1 VNVTFSFILR
11 GLPCFAAL
19 SWAALAQATPRP
31 LPLSYPYATLH
42 AGETEI
48 EQSAD
53 LVPVRVERE
62 EDGGTRA
69 VTSLRSELVTEFEY
83 GVTDRLELGLYME
96 FRQSA
101 SAGTPALRFQGLKQR
116 LRYRFAEEGEWP
128 VDVGVYGEIAEF
140 HNEFELEQKLLLSKR
155 LGRVGLNVNL
165 WVEQEYYFQLEEW
178 RFIYNPTAAATFE
191 ITPSVIVGAEY
202 WARGRFDEVTPATID
217 EDAGGY
223 SPGGTRHYLGPT
235 LMLQGSGN
243 FVAFA
248 PYFRLDSL
256 GDRLEPGDPWGRV
269 YFRVLIG
276 LGLH

>member
-1 VNVTFSFILR
+1 VTFSFILR
-11 GLPCFAAL
+11 GLTGFAAL
-19 SWAALAQATPRP
+19 CFAVVAHATPRP

-42 AGETEI
+42 QGETEI

-101 SAGTPALRFQGLKQR
+101 SAATPALRFQGLKQR

-128 VDVGVYGEIAEF
+128 VDVGVYGEVAEF
-140 HNEFELEQKLLLSKR
+140 HNEFEFEEKLLLSKR
-155 LGRVGLNVNL
+155 LGRLGFVVNL

-178 RFIYNPTAAATFE
+178 RHIYNPTAAVTYE
-191 ITPSVIVGAEY
+191 LTPSAIVGVEY
-202 WARGRFDEVTPATID
+202 WARGRFDEVTPVAA
-217 EDAGGY
+217 EDDGGY
-223 SPGGTRHYLGPT
+223 SPGGTRHYVGPT
-235 LMLQGSGN
+235 LMLQGGGN

-248 PYFRLDSL
+248 PYFRLDAL
-256 GDRLEPGDPWGRV
+256 GDRLEPGDPWGKV

-276 LGLH
+276 LGLD